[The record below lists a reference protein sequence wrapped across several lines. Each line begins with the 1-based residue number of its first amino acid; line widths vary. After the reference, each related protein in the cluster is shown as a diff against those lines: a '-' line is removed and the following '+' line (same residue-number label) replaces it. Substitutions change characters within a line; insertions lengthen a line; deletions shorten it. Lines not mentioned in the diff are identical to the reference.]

1 VLKDFLQENITVIE
15 SVHSWEESIQ
25 VAAES
30 LLKKNYITS
39 NYVDSM
45 INSINVNG
53 SYVIIIPS
61 VAMPHSRPENG
72 VNQTVLS
79 LLKLNTPV
87 IYPQNKEV
95 NLVLILAAKDNDAHM
110 KLIGELCELLG
121 NQNKIDKI
129 IKSKTVEEIRSILY

>member
-1 VLKDFLQENITVIE
+1 
-15 SVHSWEESIQ
+15 
-25 VAAES
+25 
-30 LLKKNYITS
+30 
-39 NYVDSM
+39 M